1 MALNRIFIVEDD
13 MQLASQA
20 YNSLASAGYE
30 PIRIDL
36 KYANDISEWSGQQIQ
51 HTDLVILDLNFKL
64 IGVNYSGKDI
74 LRLLEQGKKT
84 NVLVGLEQI
93 LIATSMRGEV
103 DPRQVSPEIAF
114 IDERIAMYG
123 LEKGVNQLTR
133 AVDPQTY
140 GQSVLQA
147 VNEIYRGTRT
157 VLNR

>member
-13 MQLASQA
+13 VQLASQA
-20 YNSLASAGYE
+20 YNSLANAGYE
-30 PIRIDL
+30 PVRIDL
-36 KYANDISEWSGQQIQ
+36 NYANDITEWSRQQIQ
-51 HTDLVILDLNFKL
+51 SKDLVVLDLNFKL
-64 IGVNYSGKDI
+64 AGVNYSGKEV

-84 NVLVGLEQI
+84 NVLAGLDQI
-93 LIATSMRGEV
+93 LVATSMRGEV

-133 AVDPQTY
+133 AVDPLTY
-140 GQSVLQA
+140 GQSVLHA
-147 VNEIYRGTRT
+147 VDEIYRGTRT